1 MTLGLVA
8 SRCFEGV
15 SMVKPR
21 THFEQV
27 PLEVVRK
34 IVEEKAEREQ
44 TAERRRAIKTKK
56 LEGALR
62 DSSESLSE
70 MA

>member
-1 MTLGLVA
+1 
-8 SRCFEGV
+8 
-15 SMVKPR
+15 MVKPR

>member
-15 SMVKPR
+15 AMVKPR

-27 PLEVVRK
+27 PLEVVKK